1 MFIRKFDIG
10 SIVCDKQTG
19 IVGKVKQVDEQNAE
33 FTFLVEFDDGTKKW
47 CSGSNLQLCF
57 KGYRATVY
65 INKSR
70 KTVGAKVHTKYGAY
84 NVREAKDT
92 HELYKNLIH
101 FVNNFK
107 EEFFS
112 QKFKDDKE

>member
-10 SIVCDKQTG
+10 SIVCDKQTN

-47 CSGSNLQLCF
+47 CSGSNLQLYY
-57 KGYRATVY
+57 KGYKATVY
-65 INKSR
+65 INKGR

-84 NVREAKDT
+84 NVKEAKDT
-92 HELYKNLIH
+92 RKLYKNLIQ

-107 EEFFS
+107 ESFFS
-112 QKFKDDKE
+112 QEFKEDKV

>member
-10 SIVCDKQTG
+10 SVVFDKQTG

-33 FTFLVEFDDGTKKW
+33 FAFLVEFDDGTKKW
-47 CSGSNLQLCF
+47 CSGSNLQLYF
-57 KGYRATVY
+57 KGYRAAVY

-70 KTVGAKVHTKYGAY
+70 KTVGAISYTKYGAY
-84 NVREAKDT
+84 NVGEAKDT
-92 HELYKNLIH
+92 YELYKNLIH